1 MRQRLP
7 HPTSAF
13 LSSMVATAVAADPAD
28 CVLGPIGRHAYAT
41 LFGVI
46 PDVMAVLRCA
56 ARYESDQARLLD
68 WYVTE
73 PIASLGDLT
82 ASQLVSL
89 GRTELVIAFLDA
101 ITVDGPCGNGIADHR

>member
-1 MRQRLP
+1 MRERLS
-7 HPTSAF
+7 HSRSSF

-28 CVLGPIGRHAYAT
+28 RVLGPIGRHAYAT
-41 LFGVI
+41 IFGVI
-46 PDVMAVLRCA
+46 PDVMAVLRSA

-73 PIASLGDLT
+73 PIALLGDLT

>member
-1 MRQRLP
+1 
-7 HPTSAF
+7 
-13 LSSMVATAVAADPAD
+13 MVATAIAADPAD
-28 CVLGPIGRHAYAT
+28 RVLCPIGRHKYAT